1 MRFAKSKRYR
11 SLRFRLTGL
20 FIVIFG
26 STLIL
31 FSVLLYSAFKR
42 SHQSEFDAALFNHAV
57 DIGRNIDIDMFGDIS
72 ITGDALL
79 NTGKLFPFHL
89 DKTLLQIISPDGKI
103 VARSRGLG
111 HARLP
116 LFQADIE
123 FALEHGAAL
132 RTIRP
137 NILRDAPAVTNSSY
151 RLLTYM
157 VHEPRLG
164 PNRLILQIAAPMTLF
179 ERDTRSLLLI
189 FLVAIPITFVVATL
203 GGLYLSKRALA
214 PVSAI
219 IDKANSLSSANL
231 SERIP
236 VPEVEDELKQLS
248 LTLNDL
254 LDRLQRAFESQE
266 TFIANASHELKTPL
280 AILRGEL
287 DLLASRARTPE
298 ETTAAFSSISQEINH
313 LSHLVENLLL
323 LARVDAGRS
332 SLSIIPVRMDEL
344 AIEVVS
350 RLERVAQA
358 RRIKLRLNLLG
369 EGDFEVKGDPGLLQ
383 SMIQNL
389 IENAIKFSPDDGVVE
404 VRVETL
410 ANELIFS
417 VQDQGPGIP
426 EAMITKIFDRFYQ
439 VGPNKGQTP
448 GFGLGLSIAKQVANA
463 HGASLE
469 VKNVEGGGCL
479 FSAHIKKV

>member
-1 MRFAKSKRYR
+1 MRFARTKRYR

-20 FIVIFG
+20 FVVIFG

-31 FSVLLYSAFKR
+31 FSAILYGAFKR

-57 DIGRNIDIDMFGDIS
+57 DIVRTIEIDMFGDIS
-72 ITGDALL
+72 IQGEALL

-89 DKTLLQIISPDGKI
+89 ESTLMQIVNPDGKI

-111 HARLP
+111 RSRLP
-116 LFQADIE
+116 LFQSDIA
-123 FALEHGAAL
+123 FALQHGAAL
-132 RTIRP
+132 RTIRSDV
-137 NILRDAPAVTNSSY
+137 LRDAPAVTRSSY

-157 VHEPRLG
+157 IQEQRLG
-164 PNRLILQIAAPMTLF
+164 GNRLILQIAAPMTLF
-179 ERDTRSLLLI
+179 ERDLHSLLLLFVI
-189 FLVAIPITFVVATL
+189 AIPFTFVVATF
-203 GGLYLSKRALA
+203 GGLYLSRRALA

-236 VPEVEDELKQLS
+236 VPEADDELKQLS

-254 LDRLQRAFESQE
+254 LDRLQKAFESQE

-287 DLLASRARTPE
+287 DLLASRPRSPE
-298 ETTAAFSSISQEINH
+298 ETRTAFSSMSQEINH
-313 LSHLVENLLL
+313 LSRLVENLLL
-323 LARVDAGRS
+323 LARIDAGRS
-332 SLSIIPVRMDEL
+332 SLSIAPVRIDEL

-350 RLERVAQA
+350 RLKAVAQA
-358 RRIKLRLNLLG
+358 KQIALRLNLLG
-369 EGDFEVKGDPGLLQ
+369 EHEFEIKGDPGLLQ
-383 SMIQNL
+383 SMMQNL
-389 IENAIKFSPDDGVVE
+389 IENAIKFSPEQSVVE
-404 VRVETL
+404 ARVSAL
-410 ANELIFS
+410 PNELIFS

-426 EAMITKIFDRFYQ
+426 EETITKVFDRFYQ
-439 VGPNKGQTP
+439 IGPNKGQTS
-448 GFGLGLSIAKQVANA
+448 GFGLGLSIAKQIASA
-463 HGASLE
+463 HGATLE
-469 VKNVEGGGCL
+469 VQNVEGGGCL